1 MKGGTAKGK
10 CSANLT
16 REILFKLHFRVI
28 LSMRRNTFGA
38 CGIGLELPCAGAI
51 PTKSAIHE
59 HFHGHEVRPPSKGS
73 FSRQLG
79 NQHFDNVPYH
89 NYKNGHGLSQL
100 MVVHGYTI
108 ILSEIIHDYQ

>member
-16 REILFKLHFRVI
+16 REILFNLHFRVI

-38 CGIGLELPCAGAI
+38 CGIGLELPRAGAI

-73 FSRQLG
+73 FSR
-79 NQHFDNVPYH
+79 
-89 NYKNGHGLSQL
+89 
-100 MVVHGYTI
+100 
-108 ILSEIIHDYQ
+108 